1 VLIQSINIKTI
12 NGKQYDNYLE
22 RGWFRSGSTMYK
34 NEFLCI
40 QDDLSSAVNIRL
52 DLSTFEFRK
61 RQRKLIR
68 NNDDALRV
76 EVHPFDF
83 SEKIQELYL
92 KQRKRFFAFIHRNYY
107 EAISI
112 GSNYEIQFHVLHF
125 YYKEDLI
132 AVSFIDI
139 GEKALASCLCLY
151 DENYSRFS
159 LGYYSM
165 LKEIELA
172 KALNLKYYYPGYV
185 LDNSDAFDYK
195 LRLGDMEYLKGEQQ
209 WLPYSEYNPIETLA
223 YQFREKIKQL
233 ELRLDSIGLEYRKV
247 LYPLFSSA
255 QFFSSKDRLV
265 RYPIYLILEESKS
278 TVEEENEEFVS
289 LIFSWDIELQ
299 KYVLVFAKQTEDYEG
314 TFQMALSQDYLE
326 SNSYQL
332 EIMRNLETIVLDD
345 EL

>member
-1 VLIQSINIKTI
+1 
-12 NGKQYDNYLE
+12 
-22 RGWFRSGSTMYK
+22 MYK

-52 DLSTFEFRK
+52 DLSSFEFRK

-68 NNDDALRV
+68 NNDNALRT

-92 KQRKRFFAFIHRNYY
+92 KHRKRFFAFIHRNYY

-112 GSNYEIQFHVLHF
+112 GSNYEIHFHVLHF
-125 YYKEDLI
+125 YYNDELI

-139 GEKALASCLCLY
+139 GEKSMASCLCLY
-151 DENYSRFS
+151 DEQHSRFS

-185 LDNSDAFDYK
+185 LDNSNAFDYK
-195 LRLGDMEYLKGEQQ
+195 LRLGEMEYLKGERQ
-209 WLPYSEYNPIETLA
+209 WLPYTDYNPSETLA
-223 YQFREKIKQL
+223 CQFRNKIKKLGQH
-233 ELRLDSIGLEYRKV
+233 LDSMGLEYKKV
-247 LYPLFSSA
+247 MYPLFSSA

-265 RYPIYLILEESKS
+265 RYPIYLLLNEIKS
-278 TVEEENEEFVS
+278 TSEDENEEFIS
-289 LIFSWDIELQ
+289 LLFSWDIELQ
-299 KYVLVFAKQTEDYEG
+299 KFVMVFAKQTEDYEG
-314 TFQMALSQDYLE
+314 TFQMALSQDYLK

-332 EIMRNLETIVLDD
+332 EIMRNLETIVLDYD
-345 EL
+345 L